1 MLVIGLM
8 SGTSADGTDVAIV
21 EIEGTPP
28 QLQWALRHYMTIP
41 HPADLRREILAA
53 MQPATGTVDKL
64 CRLNITLGEQFAQAA
79 LAAIAEA
86 GLEPKE
92 IDLIGSHGQTVWH
105 APEGEFAGTLQL
117 GEAAVIAERTGLRV
131 VSNFRARDMA
141 AGGQGAPLV
150 AYVDR
155 LLLTHSERVRTAQ
168 NIGGIGNVTF
178 LPPLNRPELDT
189 FAFDTGPGNV
199 LLDQAA
205 ARMTGGQQSY
215 DRDGLLASG
224 GQVNL
229 FFLNWLLD
237 HPYFRQHPPKTTG
250 RELFSAD
257 YSQAVWTQAEG
268 LGLSAATTIATLT
281 AFTVETIGR
290 AYRDFLPVFPEEV
303 IVSGGGSRN
312 PTLMKRLEEIL
323 APAQLLTSDTVGI
336 PGEAKEAL
344 AFAILTYESWHGR
357 PGNLPAA
364 TGARRA
370 VVLGQITAGV

>member
-21 EIEGTPP
+21 DIEGAPP
-28 QLQWALRHYMTIP
+28 QLQWKLWHYTTVP
-41 HPADLRREILAA
+41 HPAELRQEILAG

-64 CRLNITLGEQFAQAA
+64 CRLNIALGEQFAQAA
-79 LAAIAEA
+79 LTAIAEA

-117 GEAAVIAERTGLRV
+117 GEAAVIAEQTGLPV

-155 LLLTHSERVRTAQ
+155 LLLSHPERVRAAQ

-178 LPPLNRPELDT
+178 LPPLNRPELAA

-205 ARMTGGQQSY
+205 ARITGGRQSY
-215 DRDGLLASG
+215 DRDGVLAAK

-229 FFLNWLLD
+229 FFLNWLLN
-237 HPYFRQHPPKTTG
+237 HPYFSRRPPKTTG

-257 YSQAVWTQAEG
+257 YSQALWTQAEG

-281 AFTVETIGR
+281 AFTAESIGR
-290 AYRDFLPVFPEEV
+290 AYRDFLPLFPEEV
-303 IVSGGGSRN
+303 IVSGGGSQN
-312 PTLMKRLEEIL
+312 PALMKRLEETL
-323 APAQLLTSDTVGI
+323 APAQLLTSDAVGI
-336 PGEAKEAL
+336 PSEAKEAL
-344 AFAILTYESWHGR
+344 AFAILAYETWHNR

-370 VVLGQITAGV
+370 VVLGQITPGV

>member
-1 MLVIGLM
+1 M

-21 EIEGTPP
+21 EIEGAPP
-28 QLQWALRHYMTIP
+28 QLQWTLRHYTTIP
-41 HPADLRREILAA
+41 HPTGLRQEILAA

-64 CRLNITLGEQFAQAA
+64 CRLNIALGEQFAQAA

-86 GLEPKE
+86 GLCSPE

-117 GEAAVIAERTGLRV
+117 GEAAVIAERTGRPV
-131 VSNFRARDMA
+131 VNNFRARDMA

-150 AYVDR
+150 AYVDQ
-155 LLLTHSERVRTAQ
+155 LLLTHPERVRVAQ

-178 LPPLNRPELDT
+178 LPPLNRPELT
-189 FAFDTGPGNV
+189 AFAFDTGPGNV

-205 ARMTGGQQSY
+205 AQITQGRWSY
-215 DRDGLLASG
+215 DRDGALAAAGQVDEKLLA
-224 GQVNL
+224 
-229 FFLNWLLD
+229 WLLD
-237 HPYFRQHPPKTTG
+237 EPYFSRRPPKTTG
-250 RELFSAD
+250 RELFSAA

-268 LGLSAATTIATLT
+268 WGLPTSTVIATLT
-281 AFTVETIGR
+281 AFTVETIVR
-290 AYRDFLPVFPEEV
+290 AYRDFLPVLPEEV

-312 PTLMKRLEEIL
+312 PTLMRGLEEVL
-323 APAQLLTSDTVGI
+323 APAQLLLSEAMGI

-344 AFAILTYESWHGR
+344 AFAILVYETWHSR

-370 VVLGQITAGV
+370 VVLGQITTVA